1 MRPLIFSHHITIM
14 TSNPPPAA
22 AAAVTAAAKPP
33 LPGIKSFERCQSESH
48 TQHHNLDEVA
58 VNILMAT
65 GISKVCSIPSGSHS
79 SGKWNDLLMELF
91 HGNYTNGTRDGN
103 GVLSHYK
110 QWTSNNPAV
119 TKLKPLVIGIIK
131 YFSSAHAQNSSALVL
146 LANNLQQEMKA
157 AQKDKDESANEV
169 AARRIQNESAETEL
183 GFRTPG
189 HGVNGP
195 SLQRPTHASDV
206 AALAALAQPTGSI
219 VQSRGEF
226 AL

>member
-1 MRPLIFSHHITIM
+1 M

-183 GFRTPG
+183 GFRT
-189 HGVNGP
+189 
-195 SLQRPTHASDV
+195 QT
-206 AALAALAQPTGSI
+206 QC
-219 VQSRGEF
+219 
-226 AL
+226 